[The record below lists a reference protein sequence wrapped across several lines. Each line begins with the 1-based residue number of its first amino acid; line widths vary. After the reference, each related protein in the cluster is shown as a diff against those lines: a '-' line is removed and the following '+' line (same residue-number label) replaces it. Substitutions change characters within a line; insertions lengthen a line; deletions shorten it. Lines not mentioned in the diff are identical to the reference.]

1 MNALALRLAA
11 FAWLTVSS
19 VVAGLESEGFTEPFR
34 TINVASD
41 ETGTIAEVFVREGDA
56 IQLGQ
61 PLVRLSSEI
70 HLAQLAIARQA
81 MLSEGRL
88 DAARAEYE
96 LRKERFEKLTQL
108 RAAGHAQ
115 QEEVKRAAGEV
126 TIAEANLRAAR
137 EDLLLRKLEFER
149 IAAQIERRTVRAP
162 ASGTITQLHK
172 QPGEFM
178 APNSPVVLTLVE
190 LDPLLATFTLLSPQ
204 AATLA
209 VGQEIAVRFPLNA
222 QSVSGT
228 IDFIA
233 PTTDAESGTVRV
245 KVRLENAN
253 GRLRSGERCQ
263 LSLPH

>member
-1 MNALALRLAA
+1 MNALAPRLAA
-11 FAWLTVSS
+11 IVWLCLRALA
-19 VVAGLESEGFTEPFR
+19 AGLESEGFTEPFR

-41 ETGTIAEVFVREGDA
+41 ETGTIAELFVREGDA
-56 IQLGQ
+56 IQAGQ
-61 PLVRLSSEI
+61 PLARLGSEI

-88 DAARAEYE
+88 DAARAEFE

-115 QEEVKRAAGEV
+115 QEEVKRAQGEV
-126 TIAEANLRAAR
+126 TIAEANVRAAR

-149 IAAQIERRTVRAP
+149 IAAQLERRTIRAP
-162 ASGTITQLHK
+162 ASGIATQLHK
-172 QPGEFM
+172 QPGEFV
-178 APNSPVVLTLVE
+178 APNSPIVLTLVE

-204 AATLA
+204 AALLTA
-209 VGQEIAVRFPLNA
+209 GQEVGVRFPLNN
-222 QSVSGT
+222 STVSGT

-245 KVRLENAN
+245 KVRLENSA
-253 GRLRSGERCQ
+253 GRLRSGERCL
-263 LSLPH
+263 LSLPD